1 MAGRY
6 RALGA
11 SHSCRAPEVYI
22 SMLSKLVV
30 MLALASAVALAM
42 RLFGETENEAVLR
55 QEVAGQ
61 LDELRA
67 RLLPR

>member
-1 MAGRY
+1 VGP
-6 RALGA
+6 L
-11 SHSCRAPEVYI
+11 RAPEVYI

-42 RLFGETENEAVLR
+42 RLFGEAEDEAALR

-67 RLLPR
+67 RLLRR